1 MGEELNSQNYKIYFN
16 GQEMGEV
23 EELKVVGGVD
33 LATGEDVTAQSFK
46 SVSGNLSVHKR
57 SVNKFIKKH
66 FGVDCKYLKRVE
78 NRQKLY
84 EKKLK
89 LGRRL

>member
-1 MGEELNSQNYKIYFN
+1 MGEELNNQNYKIYFN

-23 EELKVVGGVD
+23 KELKVVGVD
-33 LATGEDVTAQSFK
+33 LAGEEVNVQSFK

-66 FGVDCKYLKRVE
+66 FGVDCKYLKRVK

>member
-1 MGEELNSQNYKIYFN
+1 MGEELNNQNYKIYFN
-16 GQEMGEV
+16 GHEMGEV
-23 EELKVVGGVD
+23 EGLKVVGGVD
-33 LATGEDVTAQSFK
+33 LATGEDVNVQSFK
-46 SVSGNLSVHKR
+46 SVSGKR
-57 SVNKFIKKH
+57 CIWPSDAYYYDYIQ
-66 FGVDCKYLKRVE
+66 KYIRYKKRVA